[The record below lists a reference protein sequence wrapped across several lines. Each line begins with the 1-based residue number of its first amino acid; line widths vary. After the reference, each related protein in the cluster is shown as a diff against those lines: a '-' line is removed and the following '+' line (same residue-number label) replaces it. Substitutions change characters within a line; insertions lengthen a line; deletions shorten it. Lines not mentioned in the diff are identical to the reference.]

1 MYCSFR
7 CFCIG
12 SVVMR
17 QNATHKV
24 IRYVPMIIS
33 AVGCVFA
40 VGLHIYALIT
50 YSMGVVSE
58 SVLAENQYFA
68 SFILIPAGIC
78 LIGAVVGFL
87 IGKKVN

>member
-1 MYCSFR
+1 MAENPGEDLCYDCGVAFALAQLLW
-7 CFCIG
+7 
-12 SVVMR
+12 VK
-17 QNATHKV
+17 NAPHKV

-33 AVGCVFA
+33 AVGCVF
-40 VGLHIYALIT
+40 
-50 YSMGVVSE
+50 
-58 SVLAENQYFA
+58 AENQYFA